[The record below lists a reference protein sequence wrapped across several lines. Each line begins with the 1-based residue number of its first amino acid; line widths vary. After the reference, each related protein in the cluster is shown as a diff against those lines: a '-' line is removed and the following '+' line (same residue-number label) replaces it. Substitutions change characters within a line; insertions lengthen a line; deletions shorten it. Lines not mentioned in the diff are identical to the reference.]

1 MNFRHVVSPTLRRLK
16 ARAKRHGLQIH
27 RDSEGNYI
35 IIERDTGI
43 VAADSAL
50 MTLAEL
56 ENWIDDLDAQSVD

>member
-27 RDSEGNYI
+27 RDCHGNYI
-35 IIERDTGI
+35 LVNRDTGI

-50 MTLAEL
+50 MTLAEV